1 MFKLSVFEKMSR
13 YFCRPALR
21 YFKVIIGPLQLDV
34 AQGLHVSNSGTDLDL
49 RHQAVTCMIKAN

>member
-1 MFKLSVFEKMSR
+1 MSR